1 MNSSMMAAAALF
13 AVGTAAATATGF
25 RERVPSEPFGAEI
38 PGTGLD
44 DRAGRLLSATGVS
57 APWPMPVLCL
67 IAAASA
73 APGKRWPQRVLT
85 TIGVV
90 VTIGT
95 LIEPVTWGRRS
106 REPRVLATI
115 PLNLVSGAALI
126 AAGRR

>member
-1 MNSSMMAAAALF
+1 MKASMMTAAGVF

-73 APGKRWPQRVLT
+73 APGRRWPGRVLT
-85 TIGVV
+85 TVGAVV
-90 VTIGT
+90 AVT
-95 LIEPVTWGRRS
+95 LIEPVTWGLRS
-106 REPRVLATI
+106 TEPRVVATV
-115 PLNLVSGAALI
+115 PLN
-126 AAGRR
+126 